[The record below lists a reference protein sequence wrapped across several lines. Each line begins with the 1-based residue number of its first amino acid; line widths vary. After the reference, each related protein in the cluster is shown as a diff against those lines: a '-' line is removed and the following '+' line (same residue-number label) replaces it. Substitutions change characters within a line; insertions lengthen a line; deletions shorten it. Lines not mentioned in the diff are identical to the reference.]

1 MERCD
6 ATELCGTKADGTT
19 KDTTT
24 MAGENGKAFVTEG
37 NTRTNLVDG
46 TGENESFTA
55 SSNLSAISMF
65 ILLLKN
71 CYENKFLL
79 TESIFKFMITL

>member
-24 MAGENGKAFVTEG
+24 MAGENGKAFVTQGKQEQIWSMEQEKM
-37 NTRTNLVDG
+37 NHLRLHRIFQQFLCL
-46 TGENESFTA
+46 SF
-55 SSNLSAISMF
+55 S
-65 ILLLKN
+65 
-71 CYENKFLL
+71 
-79 TESIFKFMITL
+79 